1 MNNIINE
8 GLAKQAHENRSF
20 RDYVEGSA
28 TNEYNAMVAEATQKI
43 EKAKED
49 KDEETKQ
56 KLDYCLAR
64 YQTKLANWLNESYK
78 NGAGHVSVMIC
89 GAGNYPMRKHEKFLE
104 KERKLHEDYE
114 SISDIGEQIRTI
126 VYSSSVIRSG
136 DSDAVEKLKEK
147 LEKALAEHQGYKDYN
162 TKARKE
168 GTPVLMAY
176 VLQNSNGRIKGIRDR
191 LERLEKEKAQEV
203 TEENIG
209 DIKVIDNTELSRIQ
223 IIFPGIPDAALRTE
237 LKRNGFK
244 WAPSQGAWQNF
255 RNKRNLDKAKELIKA
270 V

>member
-1 MNNIINE
+1 MR
-8 GLAKQAHENRSF
+8 KQK
-20 RDYVEGSA
+20 
-28 TNEYNAMVAEATQKI
+28 KI
-43 EKAKED
+43 RTKKQ
-49 KDEETKQ
+49 KQ